1 MSCSSSERKIEG
13 IILDIKK
20 GGTIGEFIYI
30 EIESDS
36 GNIEKL
42 YSNGNNFGHYTYD
55 HLISHQLSSDRLEI
69 KYIVDSDVKVIK
81 SISKHNHSHW

>member
-30 EIESDS
+30 EIESDR

-42 YSNGNNFGHYTYD
+42 Y
-55 HLISHQLSSDRLEI
+55 
-69 KYIVDSDVKVIK
+69 
-81 SISKHNHSHW
+81 